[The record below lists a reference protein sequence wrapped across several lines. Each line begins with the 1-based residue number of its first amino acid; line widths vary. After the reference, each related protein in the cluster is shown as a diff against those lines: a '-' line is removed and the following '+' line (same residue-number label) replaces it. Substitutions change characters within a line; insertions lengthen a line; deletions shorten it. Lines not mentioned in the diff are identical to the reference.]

1 MPALPI
7 PQPMPELATFALFA
21 YRHEAFVAEAI
32 RSVAKQTYRPLEL
45 VITDDASPDET
56 RRKIDEALRDFPADI
71 PVIRI
76 DHPQNQGI
84 PGVINAAVRQASG
97 RVIVFGAGDDV
108 SEPERVARTM
118 RVFADPRVAFAHT
131 AVSVIDE
138 EGELVRG
145 REGAGHR
152 DAELSL
158 AGMLLGAGAP
168 ILGATCAY
176 RADVFREFAELP
188 PQILREDVI
197 LPIRGLILG
206 EGRFIASK
214 LVRYRTHAGN
224 LHSPA
229 HAQSSAEMVRR
240 NLRFADDREAF
251 CAQLSA
257 DIAKARA
264 GGRILPDELDV
275 YLRQEAAYSAVE
287 QRLLRTK
294 SLFVRAGQVALA
306 WSLRRVGT
314 VKAMKLF
321 TLFVTPFLYAPVL
334 KAWIRLSERKRQI
347 RHG

>member
-1 MPALPI
+1 
-7 PQPMPELATFALFA
+7 
-21 YRHEAFVAEAI
+21 
-32 RSVAKQTYRPLEL
+32 
-45 VITDDASPDET
+45 
-56 RRKIDEALRDFPADI
+56 
-71 PVIRI
+71 
-76 DHPQNQGI
+76 
-84 PGVINAAVRQASG
+84 
-97 RVIVFGAGDDV
+97 
-108 SEPERVARTM
+108 
-118 RVFADPRVAFAHT
+118 
-131 AVSVIDE
+131 
-138 EGELVRG
+138 
-145 REGAGHR
+145 
-152 DAELSL
+152 
-158 AGMLLGAGAP
+158 MLLGAGAP

-206 EGRFIASK
+206 EGRFIARK

-229 HAQSSAEMVRR
+229 PAQSSAEMVRR
-240 NLRFADDREAF
+240 NLRFADDREAS
-251 CAQLSA
+251 CAQLGA

-264 GGRILPDELDV
+264 DGRILPDELDV

>member
-1 MPALPI
+1 MK
-7 PQPMPELATFALFA
+7 LAG
-21 YRHEAFVAEAI
+21 
-32 RSVAKQTYRPLEL
+32 
-45 VITDDASPDET
+45 
-56 RRKIDEALRDFPADI
+56 KIDEALRNFPADI

-76 DHPQNQGI
+76 NHPQNQGI

-158 AGMLLGAGAP
+158 VGMLLGTDAP

-176 RADVFREFAELP
+176 RVDVFREFAELP

-206 EGRFIASK
+206 EGRFH
-214 LVRYRTHAGN
+214 RQQAGP
-224 LHSPA
+224 LPYAYGQSAQPRACAVLGRDGPA
-229 HAQSSAEMVRR
+229 QPKVRR
-240 NLRFADDREAF
+240 
-251 CAQLSA
+251 
-257 DIAKARA
+257 
-264 GGRILPDELDV
+264 
-275 YLRQEAAYSAVE
+275 
-287 QRLLRTK
+287 
-294 SLFVRAGQVALA
+294 
-306 WSLRRVGT
+306 
-314 VKAMKLF
+314 
-321 TLFVTPFLYAPVL
+321 
-334 KAWIRLSERKRQI
+334 
-347 RHG
+347 